1 MALAPRPS
9 ARRFEAGVAAT
20 RGATGALPILNRIP
34 ELREKMRVFRA
45 AGETVALVPTMG
57 ALHDGHLALVRHGR
71 KLANRVIATI
81 FVNPT
86 QFGPSEDLSGY
97 PRDRASDIAKLES
110 VGTDALFVPELEEMY
125 PPGASTTVTVSGLTD
140 GLCGPFRPGHFAG
153 VATIVTKLL
162 LQALPDLALFGEKD
176 FQQLLVIRRLARD
189 LDIPVRIEG
198 VPTVRE
204 GDGLALSSRNAYLS
218 PDERRRAS
226 TLYRVLTRIAAALA
240 NGAAAEPLLAEGR
253 AELAKAGFDPVQYL
267 EHCDAE
273 TLKPLARA
281 DRPSRIFA
289 AAYLGGTR
297 LIDNVP
303 VDRR

>member
-1 MALAPRPS
+1 VTTTPEARGALA
-9 ARRFEAGVAAT
+9 
-20 RGATGALPILNRIP
+20 ILRSVDD
-34 ELREKMRVFRA
+34 LRASVRAFRS

-57 ALHDGHLALVRHGR
+57 ALHEGHLALVRRGR
-71 KLANRVIATI
+71 ILATRVIATI

-86 QFGPSEDLSGY
+86 QFGPNEDLDGY
-97 PRDRASDIAKLES
+97 PRDRARDVAKLES
-110 VGTDALFVPELEEMY
+110 VETDALFVPELEEMY
-125 PPGASTTVTVSGLTD
+125 PPGASTTVAVSGLTD

-162 LQALPDLALFGEKD
+162 LQALPDVALFGEKD
-176 FQQLLVIRRLARD
+176 FQQLLVIKRLARD

-204 GDGLALSSRNAYLS
+204 PDGLALSSRNAYLS
-218 PDERRRAS
+218 SEERGKAA
-226 TLYRVLTRIAAALA
+226 TLYRVLKHLAGALA
-240 NGAAAEPLLAEGR
+240 AGADAAPLLAEGR
-253 AELAKAGFDPVQYL
+253 AELLKAGFDPVQYL
-267 EHCDAE
+267 ALCGAE

-281 DRPSRIFA
+281 DRPSRVFA

-303 VDRR
+303 VGR